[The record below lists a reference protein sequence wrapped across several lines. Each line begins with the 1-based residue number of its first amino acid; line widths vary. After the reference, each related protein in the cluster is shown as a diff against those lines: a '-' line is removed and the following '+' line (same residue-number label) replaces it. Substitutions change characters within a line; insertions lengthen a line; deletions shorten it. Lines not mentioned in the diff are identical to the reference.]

1 MFDFLTKAIDNAL
14 SIPAA
19 IINGEDV
26 SRQQI
31 AKLIAD
37 GVSIAV
43 IAQTLGLAED
53 AVQAMIHGATP
64 GDL

>member
-26 SRQQI
+26 SRQQV
-31 AKLIAD
+31 AKLISD

-43 IAQTLGLAED
+43 IATTLGIAED
-53 AVQAMIHGATP
+53 AVQALIEGEKP
-64 GDL
+64 

>member
-31 AKLIAD
+31 AKLISD

-43 IAQTLGLAED
+43 IAATFGIAED
-53 AVQAMIHGATP
+53 VVQSMIA
-64 GDL
+64 GDSHDQ

>member
-26 SRQQI
+26 SRKQI
-31 AKLIAD
+31 AKLISD
-37 GVSIAV
+37 SGDRRHVWHCRGRCAV
-43 IAQTLGLAED
+43 HDRRRQ
-53 AVQAMIHGATP
+53 P
-64 GDL
+64 

>member
-26 SRQQI
+26 SRQQV
-31 AKLIAD
+31 AKLISD

-43 IAQTLGLAED
+43 IAATFGIAED
-53 AVQAMIHGATP
+53 VVQSMIA
-64 GDL
+64 GDNHDQ

>member
-19 IINGEDV
+19 IINGEEV

-31 AKLIAD
+31 AKLISD

-43 IAQTLGLAED
+43 IAATFGIAED
-53 AVQAMIHGATP
+53 VVQSMIA
-64 GDL
+64 GDSHDQ

>member
-26 SRQQI
+26 SRQQV
-31 AKLIAD
+31 AKLISD

-43 IAQTLGLAED
+43 IAATFGIAED
-53 AVQAMIHGATP
+53 VVQSMIA
-64 GDL
+64 GDSHDQ